1 MKLLPAR
8 WAGLLDEDGEI
19 DGFLLTIVGR
29 RIGADLRIEAVR
41 GSYGTDAD
49 RDDLV
54 LCLGRGRE
62 HALVSARPLE
72 QVSGVALATD
82 ELAAAGEFIAGHHAA
97 LVDHWTGALDSLELL
112 GRLRAARHH
121 P

>member
-1 MKLLPAR
+1 MKLVPAR
-8 WAGLLDEDGEI
+8 WSGLLDEDGEI

-49 RDDLV
+49 PDDLV
-54 LCLGRGRE
+54 LCLGRGTER
-62 HALVSARPLE
+62 ALVSARPLE
-72 QVSGVALATD
+72 QVCGFVLVTD
-82 ELAAAGEFIAGHHAA
+82 ELAAAGEFIVEHHAA
-97 LVDHWTGALDSLELL
+97 LVDHWTGKIDSFDLLD
-112 GRLRAARHH
+112 RLSAARRH